1 MNNVDTNPAK
11 DFPGVISLI
20 SFLGFFLLSHFS
32 RQYSSLFG
40 LVVILGIG
48 FPLFWGFFTGNW
60 TGLGFS
66 KGKLSQAL
74 KWGIPAGILSS
85 LLGTLVINDFS
96 MPDQLGKQLLVGIPL
111 WILIISPFQEF
122 FFRGWL
128 QSRVSSRL
136 GKHWG
141 LLISN
146 LAFTAWHYLSPIVD
160 LSEFPLRRWVG
171 LISTFLAG
179 LAYGYAFQRSQSI
192 IAPWLGHA
200 ISGIIFLIIGAMDL
214 LQVIT

>member
-20 SFLGFFLLSHFS
+20 GFLGFFLLSHFS

-40 LVVILGIG
+40 LVVLLGIG
-48 FPLFWGFFTGNW
+48 FPLFWGLYTQNW

-85 LLGTLVINDFS
+85 LLGTLVINNFS
-96 MPDQLGKQLLVGIPL
+96 LPDQLGKQLLVGIPL

-122 FFRGWL
+122 FFRG
-128 QSRVSSRL
+128 
-136 GKHWG
+136 
-141 LLISN
+141 
-146 LAFTAWHYLSPIVD
+146 
-160 LSEFPLRRWVG
+160 
-171 LISTFLAG
+171 
-179 LAYGYAFQRSQSI
+179 
-192 IAPWLGHA
+192 
-200 ISGIIFLIIGAMDL
+200 
-214 LQVIT
+214 